1 MREKLSG
8 KESSQDLELGSFES
22 VEFRSQ
28 HDPKPSSTSSLVCTA
43 RGKVTEQGMEGAGM
57 RCGISR
63 FHLGDQNQK
72 LLPKKFCAGFS
83 SIYCRGR
90 KFNEQVSSGR

>member
-57 RCGISR
+57 RCGISG
-63 FHLGDQNQK
+63 FHLGDQKSEIVAKEVLCGVQQY
-72 LLPKKFCAGFS
+72 LLPG
-83 SIYCRGR
+83 
-90 KFNEQVSSGR
+90 